1 MAGEC
6 KAGRSKSDK
15 AVEQVDRIAKRIL
28 KQNYLLASG
37 LVILG
42 SGDEPSKQLVE
53 SAIASKVAGS
63 IKISIIK
70 ATTLQKLVE
79 LKAKYDGA
87 IDLFEFKKCLQGGQI
102 DEEIDK
108 YIQEVED
115 KIKLRSKIV
124 EVVKELIID
133 PDSEKPTAQDVK
145 VHSNATFARNYNPK
159 LGDRLVYEI
168 LIELSSPLAGYL
180 ARVKGDGEKGDR
192 FYYLRDL
199 PS

>member
-1 MAGEC
+1 M
-6 KAGRSKSDK
+6 
-15 AVEQVDRIAKRIL
+15 
-28 KQNYLLASG
+28 
-37 LVILG
+37 
-42 SGDEPSKQLVE
+42 
-53 SAIASKVAGS
+53 
-63 IKISIIK
+63 
-70 ATTLQKLVE
+70 TLQKLVE

-87 IDLFEFKKCLQGGQI
+87 INLFELKKYLQAGQI

-108 YIQEVED
+108 YIQEVES

-180 ARVKGDGEKGDR
+180 GRVESDGIKGDR

-199 PS
+199 PCDTQD

>member
-180 ARVKGDGEKGDR
+180 GRVESDGIKGDR

-199 PS
+199 PI